1 MSKRPS
7 KPRNH
12 SPAGAAFTTLVLDT
26 FRFNGRL
33 LQVGDRLIGDLGISS
48 ARWQV
53 MGAVENAGGPVIV
66 SEIARIMGLR
76 RQSVQRLV
84 DEMAADGLLK
94 LSDNPN
100 HRRAKLVSMTAAG
113 WKLKVKLDERQG
125 DWANA
130 VAKGIKAADLD
141 RASAL
146 IRHLYQRLGDSGGD

>member
-1 MSKRPS
+1 MNKRPRT
-7 KPRNH
+7 PRHH
-12 SPAGAAFTTLVLDT
+12 SPEGAAFTTLVLDT
-26 FRFNGRL
+26 FRLNGRL
-33 LQVGDRLIGDLGISS
+33 LQVGDRLIGDLGITS

-84 DEMAADGLLK
+84 DEMAADGLLT

-100 HRRAKLVSMTAAG
+100 HRRAKLVSMTSAG
-113 WKLKVKLDERQG
+113 WKLKAKLDERQG
-125 DWANA
+125 EWANA
-130 VAKGIKAADLD
+130 VAKGIKPADLD

-146 IRHLYQRLGDSGGD
+146 VRELYRRLGENGDD